1 MILSGNGILAAKCI
15 SSQMAFVKYFFY
27 AGKKKFI
34 ENWHHRVICDALD
47 SVMDGKIRKLIINI
61 WPRSGKTDIAV
72 KKFMARGL
80 AVNPSAKFIHISYSD
95 DLACDNSDEVRELVK
110 SEEYQA
116 LFPYVRVSPTTDS
129 KKKWYTTE
137 GGGVYAVASG
147 GQITGFGAG
156 AVDDGGECRFSGAII
171 IDDPIKPD
179 DALNDSAREKVNMKF
194 ETTIRNRVNSVNTPI
209 IVIMQRLHE
218 NDLCGYLMKADPGEW
233 TVLSIP
239 AVQDDGDSAVSTWES
254 RFPMAELKRIEE
266 RSPFVFETQYMQN
279 PTPMEGL
286 MYASFRT
293 YREIPVTVRAVR
305 KNYTD
310 TADRGSDWLCSIDYV
325 ETETGNYITDV
336 LYTQEPMEVTET
348 SAARMMAADGVEVA
362 NIEGN
367 NGGEGFARNVE
378 RNLRIMGAVSTA
390 VKTFHQSA
398 NKEVRIFSRSA
409 EVQNMCFFPEGWE
422 ARWPAF
428 HAALKSYRKA
438 GKNAHDDAPDALT
451 GTVEMRDEYSFSVYP
466 AGNAPEGPS
475 LAEIHPGLDG
485 KLFALKAVCSGGKAY
500 VVWAHCGDDIPM
512 PQLKGMCGD
521 ADVHIEAPPDM
532 EWYVR
537 EFRKECGRCFGRP
550 RKAGM
555 PSVIE
560 SFRVPVK
567 ETLLFPDDGS
577 CSAFVNS
584 MLLYD
589 GRCNAG
595 AMYAASCL
603 VNRKLSRGL

>member
-15 SSQMAFVKYFFY
+15 SSQMAFVKYFFH
-27 AGKKKFI
+27 AGKKRFI

-47 SVMDGKIRKLIINI
+47 SVMEGKIRRLIINI

-156 AVDDGGECRFSGAII
+156 AVDDGGGCRFSGAII

-218 NDLCGYLMKADPGEW
+218 NDLCGYLMKTDPGEW

-239 AVQDDGDSAVSTWES
+239 AVQGDGGSAVSTWEA
-254 RFPMAELKRIEE
+254 RFPLAELRRIEE

-310 TADRGSDWLCSIDYV
+310 SADKGEDFLCSIDYV

-348 SAARMMAADGVEVA
+348 SVARMMAADLVEVA

-378 RNLRIMGAVSTA
+378 RNLRIMGAASAA

-409 EVQNMCFFPEGWE
+409 EVQNMVFFPEGWE
-422 ARWPAF
+422 MRWPAF
-428 HAALKSYRKA
+428 HAALKSYRRA
-438 GKNAHDDAPDALT
+438 GKNAHDDAPDAVT
-451 GTVEMRDEYSFSVYP
+451 GTVEMRDEYSFSTYP
-466 AGNAPEGPS
+466 SGIELEGECLVELHAGSDNTFFG
-475 LAEIHPGLDG
+475 IR
-485 KLFALKAVCSGGKAY
+485 AVCFKGEAY
-500 VVWAHCGDDIPM
+500 ATWAYAGEIPGWDE
-512 PQLKGMCGD
+512 LSEACSD
-521 ADVHIEAPPDM
+521 AEVHIEVPAEM

-537 EFRKECGRCFGRP
+537 EFRERVGRCWA
-550 RKAGM
+550 RKSGNDSR
-555 PSVIE
+555 SVTD
-560 SFRVPVK
+560 SYRGHAMR
-567 ETLLFPDDGS
+567 LLRFPDNGS
-577 CSAFVNS
+577 CAGFINS

-589 GRCNAG
+589 GRDNAG

-603 VNRKLSRGL
+603 MKRKFLRKL

>member
-1 MILSGNGILAAKCI
+1 MSGNGILAAKCI

-47 SVMDGKIRKLIINI
+47 SVIDGKIRKLIINI

-239 AVQDDGDSAVSTWES
+239 AVQGDGDSAVSTWES

-293 YREIPVTVRAVR
+293 YREIPVTVRAAR

-466 AGNAPEGPS
+466 AGNVPDGPS

-500 VVWAHCGDDIPM
+500 VVWAHCGEDIPM
-512 PQLKGMCGD
+512 AQLKGMCGD

-537 EFRKECGRCFGRP
+537 EFRKECGRCFGRT

-560 SFRVPVK
+560 SFRIPVK
-567 ETLLFPDDGS
+567 ETLLFPDDGG

-589 GRCNAG
+589 GRHDAG

-603 VNRKLSRGL
+603 VNRKLSRNL

>member
-47 SVMDGKIRKLIINI
+47 SVIDGKIRKLIINI

-239 AVQDDGDSAVSTWES
+239 AVQGDGDSAVSTWES

-293 YREIPVTVRAVR
+293 YREIPVTVRAAR

-466 AGNAPEGPS
+466 AGNVPDGPS

-500 VVWAHCGDDIPM
+500 VVWAHCGEDIPM
-512 PQLKGMCGD
+512 AQLKGMCGD

-537 EFRKECGRCFGRP
+537 EFRKECGRCFGRT

-560 SFRVPVK
+560 SFRIPVK
-567 ETLLFPDDGS
+567 ETLLFPDDGG

-589 GRCNAG
+589 GRHDAG

-603 VNRKLSRGL
+603 VNRKLSRNL

>member
-1 MILSGNGILAAKCI
+1 MRLSGNGILAAKCI
-15 SSQMAFVKYFFY
+15 SSQMAFVKYFFH
-27 AGKKKFI
+27 AGKKRFI
-34 ENWHHRVICDALD
+34 ENWHHRAICDALD
-47 SVMDGKIRKLIINI
+47 SVIEGKIKRLIINI

-116 LFPYVRVSPTTDS
+116 LFPYVQVSPTTDS

-156 AVDDGGECRFSGAII
+156 AVDDGKGYRFSGAII

-179 DALNDSAREKVNMKF
+179 DALNDSAREKVNVKF

-239 AVQDDGDSAVSTWES
+239 AVQGGGESAVSTWEA
-254 RFPMAELKRIEE
+254 RFPMAELRRIEE

-293 YREIPVTVRAVR
+293 YREIPVTVRAAR

-466 AGNAPEGPS
+466 AGNVPDGPS

-500 VVWAHCGDDIPM
+500 VVWAHCGEDIPM
-512 PQLKGMCGD
+512 AQLKGMCGD

-537 EFRKECGRCFGRP
+537 EFRKECGRCFGRT

-560 SFRVPVK
+560 SFRIPVK
-567 ETLLFPDDGS
+567 ETLLFPDDGG

-589 GRCNAG
+589 GRHDAG

-603 VNRKLSRGL
+603 VNRKLSRNL